1 MYFELQD
8 YIQKLQ
14 KENVFILRLEQ
25 IYPFPYDVFS
35 KEFKRFV
42 ECEIIWCQEEPK
54 NMGAYGFVKRRIE
67 SVMKEINMKQKTLL
81 YVGRRAA
88 ASPATGVFER
98 HLANQKNI
106 LRLAVEAEKK
116 EILNM
121 WSGVSL
127 VKYQLPIE

>member
-1 MYFELQD
+1 VL
-8 YIQKLQ
+8 
-14 KENVFILRLEQ
+14 
-25 IYPFPYDVFS
+25 
-35 KEFKRFV
+35 
-42 ECEIIWCQEEPK
+42 WCQEEPK

-67 SVMKEINMKQKTLL
+67 SVMKDTNMKQEKLL

-88 ASPATGVFER
+88 ASPATGVLDR

-106 LRLAVEAEKK
+106 LRLAVEADKE
-116 EILNM
+116 EILAM

>member
-1 MYFELQD
+1 MYKRQ
-8 YIQKLQ
+8 
-14 KENVFILRLEQ
+14 
-25 IYPFPYDVFS
+25 PYDVFS
-35 KEFKRFV
+35 KELKRFTD
-42 ECEIIWCQEEPK
+42 CEILWCQEEPK

-67 SVMKEINMKQKTLL
+67 SMMKDTNMKQQKLL

-88 ASPATGVFER
+88 ASPATGVFDR

-106 LRLAVEAEKK
+106 LRLAVEADKK
-116 EILNM
+116 EILKI